1 MTELPKVLSPHKVQY
16 VPEKV
21 VEKLLVFYSNLEK
34 RKVHQFQT
42 TKGESECFHDRYYK
56 MEDGDENILNSFV
69 DAHEWLSKMGMEVM
83 DVVEVESLDT
93 WKWFLE
99 TLKADLNIDN
109 TYPWKI
115 MTDKQKV
122 SLCAFFM
129 YHAISVALILLYV
142 AEFLCAFFNFSG
154 LDTGCEESLP
164 RL

>member
-1 MTELPKVLSPHKVQY
+1 MQY

-42 TKGESECFHDRYYK
+42 TKGESDCFHDCYYK

-83 DVVEVESLDT
+83 DVVEVESLAT
-93 WKWFLE
+93 WKCFLE
-99 TLKADLNIDN
+99 TLKSDLNIDN
-109 TYPWKI
+109 TYPWTI

-122 SLCAFFM
+122 SFLPSFF
-129 YHAISVALILLYV
+129 
-142 AEFLCAFFNFSG
+142 
-154 LDTGCEESLP
+154 T
-164 RL
+164 